1 MNKQLIVAAV
11 GALLLPLS
19 FVAKA
24 DGISGGTEFTV
35 YGRVVA
41 GVYRNDTD
49 KDGESATWEI
59 GGTGIDGGRLS
70 GSRLGFSGDRD
81 LGNGMNAGFKL
92 EQEFDGNGANNS
104 GLNRARHRYVYLNGG
119 FGNFSVGNNVGPMGN
134 TSYDGSY
141 FLGGNFRKGTDR
153 RDGLHYSN
161 SVGGFNFGITLTG
174 DEGDSGAT
182 PEVINGGLLPAA
194 AAETAEAFLAR
205 VLAAARSDGIIVI
218 PERTMG
224 QNDEAYAD
232 TIRDAYNT
240 AQTDDDK
247 DIDDMTAAGT
257 AENAAGRRARLIAAT
272 GLERNVGETH
282 AQFDARLQTA
292 VATQNSAA
300 AAAERI
306 ADEDIDRT
314 IIGAGYD
321 FGAFAVNVGHD
332 SDNTD
337 TDRNITALLVSG
349 DYGPLHYKLG
359 YEQQD
364 DARPDG
370 ENDLTAVGLFL
381 AYKASENDTIYMEY
395 ESADDDHTPTTAG
408 MDTDEGG
415 TATVLGYS
423 RTLGGG
429 AIFVAEYRSVSN
441 DASDGAPADADNSPS
456 RLNLAMIVN
465 F

>member
-70 GSRLGFSGDRD
+70 GSRLGFKADRD
-81 LGNGMNAGFKL
+81 IGNGMNVGFKL
-92 EQEFDGNGANNS
+92 EQQFEGGGGPNEQ
-104 GLNRARHRYVYLNGG
+104 RHRYVYISGG
-119 FGNFSVGNNVGPMGN
+119 FGNLSIGNAVGPRGDS
-134 TSYDGSY
+134 SYDGSY
-141 FLGGNFRKGTDR
+141 FLGGNFREGTDR

-161 SVGGFNFGITLTG
+161 SVGAFNFGLSVTG
-174 DEGDSGAT
+174 NEGAEGAT
-182 PEVINGGLLPAA
+182 AL
-194 AAETAEAFLAR
+194 
-205 VLAAARSDGIIVI
+205 
-218 PERTMG
+218 
-224 QNDEAYAD
+224 
-232 TIRDAYNT
+232 
-240 AQTDDDK
+240 DDD
-247 DIDDMTAAGT
+247 TA
-257 AENAAGRRARLIAAT
+257 
-272 GLERNVGETH
+272 
-282 AQFDARLQTA
+282 DART
-292 VATQNSAA
+292 
-300 AAAERI
+300 

-321 FGAFAVNVGHD
+321 FGAFAVNVAHD
-332 SDNTD
+332 ADNTD
-337 TDRNITALLVSG
+337 NDENITELLVSG

-359 YEQQD
+359 YQARD
-364 DARPDG
+364 DATKNG
-370 ENDLTAVGLFL
+370 KNDRTAAGLFL
-381 AYKASENDTIYMEY
+381 AYSATENDKFYLEY
-395 ESADDDHTPTTAG
+395 ESGDDDDTPMMAG
-408 MDTDEGG
+408 TDTDEGG
-415 TATVLGYS
+415 TATLLGYE
-423 RTLGGG
+423 RKIGGG
-429 AIFVAEYRSVSN
+429 AVFVAEYRSISN